1 LDNDS
6 SDLELVR
13 RRFER
18 DGKTKEGKAVNRK
31 AFTLI
36 ELLVVI
42 AIIAILAAI
51 LFPVFAQAKAAAKR
65 TADLSNTKNLG
76 LGMIMYGG
84 DYDDNPPPMMQ
95 GAWDWPRH
103 QYIIWKDC
111 ILPYIKNGGRT
122 PLAGGAAYTGTAD
135 ENGGIFASPTWS
147 DSWAPVSVDDGDG
160 TNLYGDATTRF
171 PRSYS
176 LNMDAGL
183 NEGVGSLANEAGVIP
198 WVAYWSWETPYV
210 TGGGSY
216 TSLSNPANTIMIT
229 GTEDP
234 YPNLSARMMCY
245 GCANGSGQAQ
255 NGCAEANP
263 QLTEVRSVGN
273 ALVDICFFDG
283 HAKNVNGY
291 ATLSN
296 DMWDVFQA
304 PGWNVPTQW
313 PGYVQI
319 EEYMKY
325 YGEWNP

>member
-1 LDNDS
+1 M
-6 SDLELVR
+6 
-13 RRFER
+13 
-18 DGKTKEGKAVNRK
+18 NRK

-65 TADLSNTKNLG
+65 TADLSNTKQIG

-84 DYDDNPPPMMQ
+84 DYDDNPAPMMQ

-111 ILPYIKNGGRT
+111 ILPYVQNGGR
-122 PLAGGAAYTGTAD
+122 PVLAGGAAYTGTSN

-160 TNLYGDATTRF
+160 SNLYGDATTRF

-176 LNMDAGL
+176 LNQDAGL
-183 NEGVGSLANEAGVIP
+183 DEGVGNLSNEAGVIP

-216 TSLSNPANTIMIT
+216 TSLNNPANTILMS

-273 ALVDICFFDG
+273 ALIDSCFFDG
-283 HAKNVNGY
+283 HAKMVNGY
-291 ATLSN
+291 QSLSK

-304 PGWNVPTQW
+304 PGWNVPQQW

-319 EEYMKY
+319 EEYMQY
-325 YGEWNP
+325 YKEWNPS